1 MSTSRPRTDLLD
13 QRMPVQLRLAAAWTS
28 FMFLYL
34 YVDYLH
40 FYKPGSLEEVL
51 GGRVHEFDT
60 GPTFVATAVTLVS
73 VPAVM
78 AWLSATLPARANRL
92 VNLVVAALYVP
103 VTVYNMSGEENW
115 DYAYFYG
122 YSIGLELLVLAF
134 VLHSAW
140 TWPRGTAP
148 TPAGLDAEPLRTPQ
162 QA

>member
-1 MSTSRPRTDLLD
+1 MSTSQSFTAAAGSASVDRPDRSRL
-13 QRMPVQLRLAAAWTS
+13 PVQARLAAAWTS

-60 GPTFVATAVTLVS
+60 GPTFVALAVTLVS
-73 VPAVM
+73 IPAVM
-78 AWLSATLPARANRL
+78 TWLSATLPTRANRV

-103 VTVYNMSGEENW
+103 VTIYNFSGEENW

-122 YSIGLELLVLAF
+122 YSIGLELLVLAY
-134 VLHSAW
+134 VLRTAW
-140 TWPRGTAP
+140 TWTRRTA
-148 TPAGLDAEPLRTPQ
+148 A
-162 QA
+162 

>member
-1 MSTSRPRTDLLD
+1 MSTSRPHPAPLD

-60 GPTFVATAVTLVS
+60 GPTFVALAVTLVS

-78 AWLSATLPARANRL
+78 TWLSATLPARANRV
-92 VNLVVAALYVP
+92 VNLVVASLYVP
-103 VTVYNMSGEENW
+103 VTIYNVSGEENW
-115 DYAYFYG
+115 DYSYFYG
-122 YSIGLELLVLAF
+122 YSIGLELLILAF
-134 VLHSAW
+134 VLRTAW
-140 TWPRGTAP
+140 TWSRRTTTTA
-148 TPAGLDAEPLRTPQ
+148 ADLDGETLRTPQ
-162 QA
+162 KA